1 MVPANLPPLKWC
13 AAWPGQQTVLQNH
26 GGRYQEKS
34 YFSPLL
40 SRLYGAEIF
49 IIRQYVSPRKSG
61 ILRRYLRYSPSKIK
75 ERVGSIASYFGLTV
89 YFDQLSEKLPLGIK
103 QRLSLAC
110 ALIHNPP
117 ILFLDEAT
125 SGVDVV
131 TRKEFWCHLRALA
144 KKASRFWLLLILWM
158 KRNIVITSVY
168 FIRAKL

>member
-1 MVPANLPPLKWC
+1 MSVRENLEFFAGIYGIPL
-13 AAWPGQQTVLQNH
+13 A
-26 GGRYQEKS
+26 
-34 YFSPLL
+34 
-40 SRLYGAEIF
+40 
-49 IIRQYVSPRKSG
+49 
-61 ILRRYLRYSPSKIK
+61 KIK

-144 KKASRFWLLLILWM
+144 KKASRF
-158 KRNIVITSVY
+158 
-168 FIRAKL
+168 